1 MNNLKWVNKA
11 MILGLSFFL
20 AVLIIKPIGVST
32 EFSVVSGI
40 IHNAFDSELISENPE
55 AENGYESTNA
65 YYNKSGG
72 SIAKKIK
79 NPINYGFIFVLSI
92 PLGAYLAFK
101 LTNKV
106 KSKNETSNYKK
117 ENNLTVKKSF
127 LEKYT
132 ASFISGFLLIFGAR
146 MAGGCTSGH
155 MMSGI
160 MQGSVSGFI
169 FAASVFIVAIPVAI
183 FVSNKNK
190 DERVGL

>member
-1 MNNLKWVNKA
+1 MNNLKWVSKA
-11 MILGLSFFL
+11 IILGLSFFL

-40 IHNAFDSELISENPE
+40 IHNTFASELISENPE

-79 NPINYGFIFVLSI
+79 NPINYGFIFVFSI
-92 PLGAYLAFK
+92 PLGAYVAYK
-101 LTNKV
+101 LTNRG
-106 KSKNETSNYKK
+106 KSKDNNNNYNKSNV
-117 ENNLTVKKSF
+117 LTIKKSF
-127 LEKYT
+127 LQKYT

-146 MAGGCTSGH
+146 MADGCTSGH

-169 FAASVFIVAIPVAI
+169 FAASVFIVAVPLAI
-183 FVSNKNK
+183 FVSNKTK